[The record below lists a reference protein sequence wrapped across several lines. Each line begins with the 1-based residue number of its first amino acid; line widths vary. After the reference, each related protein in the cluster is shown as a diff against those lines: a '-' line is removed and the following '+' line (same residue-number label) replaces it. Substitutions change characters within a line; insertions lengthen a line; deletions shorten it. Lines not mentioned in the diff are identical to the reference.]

1 MARGTKAARIGN
13 PRLRGAREG
22 LGWTEDDTAVALRAL
37 IVELGEPEA
46 AVSGSQ
52 VSKWERG
59 VRNPGRYYKPRLC
72 LVFEAMPEEVG
83 LAPNPRLLHDIGELR
98 RRRVERQQRLDGV
111 HPSDQRQPPSDSE
124 RPSIA
129 HRSGPAFPAAAFLG
143 VDPERLRACLSRL
156 WPVDGPLLAGF
167 NRASQHLAERRDT
180 EAPSAV
186 IPALH
191 MLLDVLIELLSRPQR
206 PDCAREI
213 ARMAAFAGQ
222 NVAMA
227 SWVAGDAAGTYRAYA
242 IAESLARES
251 RSGAQL
257 ALILVDRS
265 EMAGQLARATGE
277 WDDARLLADAAETA
291 ALMDPSTPAGV
302 LAWIYGE
309 RATQRAM
316 LGDERGSGHDLERME
331 EVRLGADPGMLN
343 VFSPAVDSGS
353 GWIDVY
359 QIRRALRLGQADE
372 AVEVCE
378 RILSTT
384 DPRLAWQVA
393 EALVL
398 LAEAWT
404 IKGELGAGAHRLEQA
419 AELVRATENERDMRV
434 VRRVLTLMRQRWA
447 GAREVRRLDEV
458 LRSGPTSSARP
469 G

>member
-1 MARGTKAARIGN
+1 
-13 PRLRGAREG
+13 
-22 LGWTEDDTAVALRAL
+22 
-37 IVELGEPEA
+37 LGEPEA

-72 LVFEAMPEEVG
+72 LVFEAMPQEVG
-83 LAPNPRLLHDIGELR
+83 LVANPRLLHDIGELR
-98 RRRVERQQRLDGV
+98 RRRVERQQRLGGV
-111 HPSDQRQPPSDSE
+111 QAADRRQPPGCSE

-129 HRSGPAFPAAAFLG
+129 HRSGPAFPAAAAFPG
-143 VDPERLRACLSRL
+143 IDQVDPERLRACLSRL

-186 IPALH
+186 IPALQR
-191 MLLDVLIELLSRPQR
+191 LLDVLIELLSRPQR
-206 PDCAREI
+206 PDCAREL
-213 ARMAAFAGQ
+213 ARIAAFAGQ

-265 EMAGQLARATGE
+265 EMAGQLARASGE

-316 LGDERGSGHDLERME
+316 LGDERGSGHDLECME
-331 EVRLGADPGMLN
+331 EVRLGAAPGMLN

-353 GWIDVY
+353 GWIDAY
-359 QIRRALRLGQADE
+359 QIRRALRLGQSDE
-372 AVEVCE
+372 ALEACE
-378 RILSTT
+378 QILSAT
-384 DPRLAWQVA
+384 DPRLVWQVA

-419 AELVRATENERDMRV
+419 AELTRATENERDMRV

-447 GAREVRRLDEV
+447 GAREVRRLDEL
-458 LRSGPTSSARP
+458 LRSGPTSPARP